1 MAAGMTF
8 QWTHVVVIALFIAA
22 FLIRRGGR
30 K

>member
-1 MAAGMTF
+1 MAAGMTV

-22 FLIRRGGR
+22 FLIHRGR